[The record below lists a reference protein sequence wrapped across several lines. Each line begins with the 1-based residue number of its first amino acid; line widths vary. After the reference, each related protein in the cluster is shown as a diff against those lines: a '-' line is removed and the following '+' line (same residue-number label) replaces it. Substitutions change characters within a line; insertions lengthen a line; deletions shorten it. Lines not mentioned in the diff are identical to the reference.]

1 MRCKKTK
8 APVYVNKWK
17 MGHRWII
24 IVLHYNKVSLLLY
37 LTDWIYVW
45 NYFILRW
52 GKKGDFDYR
61 STQNKI
67 ILYSVPKWIIF
78 VHIFYSNSCWFST
91 FSKILLIT
99 HYFQNYGLGSDSD
112 NSSGSLCNTENKS
125 KKKRIING
133 PSMNHSC
140 PTT

>member
-24 IVLHYNKVSLLLY
+24 IVRHYNKVSLLLY
-37 LTDWIYVW
+37 LTNWIYIW

-91 FSKILLIT
+91 FSKILLTSHPWPPRGDINECFFFLQK
-99 HYFQNYGLGSDSD
+99 HVIL
-112 NSSGSLCNTENKS
+112 SL
-125 KKKRIING
+125 INFLLF
-133 PSMNHSC
+133 PKWH
-140 PTT
+140 